1 MLRPM
6 PRSVGPKST
15 ATRPLEALLVYKKS
29 KLSLYVQ
36 EKRNK
41 RIGQLVEEGASIVE
55 NLRPAH
61 EAHKATLEHVKRT
74 LQEAGVSYRTCY
86 RPRLK
91 PEETEGRLIITV
103 GGDGTVLDASH
114 KITRAHVLGVNSDPE
129 RSVGFLCAATKETF
143 PALLADVLAGR
154 LLPTDVRRLHGTLD
168 EGASGPQPL
177 PFPVLNEILVAHR
190 NPAATV
196 RYRIEARGHA
206 EAHKS
211 SGVWIA
217 APAGSTA
224 AIASA
229 GGRIQPVDD
238 ERWQLRVRE
247 PYLADL
253 ESEELLDLMLEPDE
267 RVRLTSKMPQGVI
280 YLDGPHVRLP
290 FPVGAVLEV
299 TGAGPPLSLYV
310 TEAMRERRR
319 SLGLRLSQWANGA

>member
-1 MLRPM
+1 M
-6 PRSVGPKST
+6 PRSPGPGRT
-15 ATRPLEALLVYKKS
+15 AASSLEALLVYKKS
-29 KLSLYVQ
+29 KLALYVQ

-61 EAHKATLEHVKRT
+61 EAHAGTLEHVKRT

-86 RPRLK
+86 RARLK
-91 PEETEGRLIITV
+91 PEETVGRLVITV

-114 KITRAHVLGVNSDPE
+114 KIASAPVLGVNSDPT
-129 RSVGFLCAATKETF
+129 RSVGFLCAATKDTF
-143 PALLADVLAGR
+143 ASLLDDVLAGR
-154 LLPTDVRRLHGTLD
+154 LLPTKVHRLHGTLD
-168 EGASGPQPL
+168 DGARGPEPL

-229 GGRIQPVDD
+229 GGRIQPIDD

-253 ESEELLDLMLEPDE
+253 ATEELLDLLLDPKE
-267 RVRLTSKMPQGVI
+267 RVRITSKMPQGVL

-290 FPVGAVLEV
+290 FPVGAVLEL
-299 TGAGPPLSLYV
+299 TGDGPPLPLYV
-310 TEAMRERRR
+310 TDQMRERRR
-319 SLGLRLSQWANGA
+319 SLGVRLSQWANGA

>member
-1 MLRPM
+1 MLRAM
-6 PRSVGPKST
+6 VRERGPGRT
-15 ATRPLEALLVYKKS
+15 AARDLEALLVYKKS
-29 KLSLYVQ
+29 KLALYVQ

-61 EAHKATLEHVKRT
+61 EAHAATLEHVKRA
-74 LQEAGVSYRTCY
+74 LQDAGVSYRTCY
-86 RPRLK
+86 RARLK
-91 PEETEGRLIITV
+91 REDTRGRLVVTV

-114 KITRAHVLGVNSDPE
+114 KIEDAPVLGVNSDPT

-143 PALLADVLAGR
+143 AKLLDDVLAER
-154 LLPTDVRRLHGTLD
+154 LRPTRVRRLHGSLD
-168 EGASGPQPL
+168 DGASGPEPL

-196 RYRIEARGHA
+196 RYRIDARGHQ

-229 GGRIQPVDD
+229 GGRIQPIDD

-253 ESEELLDLMLEPDE
+253 ASEELLDLMLDPHE
-267 RVRLTSKMPQGVI
+267 RVRITSKMPQGVL

-290 FPVGAVLEV
+290 FPVGAVLELR
-299 TGAGPPLSLYV
+299 GDGPPLPLYV
-310 TEAMRERRR
+310 TDEMRERRR
-319 SLGLRLSQWANGA
+319 TLGVRLFQWANGG